1 MQPDN
6 FQPGNGDQ
14 PNPYIQPQFS
24 PNPYAG
30 SQPIIPIES
39 HSTRSTSLGIII
51 GFSVTLVFLI
61 GFIIFSAWAY
71 TGRQDYK
78 NNADQKIAAA
88 VEAAREE
95 EAALKDAQF
104 AEAVKYPFKEYDG
117 PEPYGSVKV
126 VYPKTWSAVVSETDN
141 SIPVEGIFHPNY
153 IPGLDSGAAF
163 ALRVRVIE
171 KSYEDSLK
179 SYDAAAKKGKV
190 KAVPYSLPKVPTVSG
205 TRLEGEI
212 DKFSK
217 NGSMVLLPLR
227 DKTLEITTLSSDF
240 VKDFDSIILEN
251 LSFVP

>member
-6 FQPGNGDQ
+6 FQPNGGSQ
-14 PNPYIQPQFS
+14 PDPYIQPQFS

-30 SQPIIPIES
+30 SQPIIPIEAPS
-39 HSTRSTSLGIII
+39 SRSASLGIII
-51 GFSVTLVFLI
+51 GFSVTLFFLV

-78 NNADQKIAAA
+78 NNSDQKVAAA
-88 VEAAREE
+88 VEIAREE

-104 AEAVKYPFKEYDG
+104 AEAVKYPFKEYNG
-117 PEPYGSVKV
+117 PEPYGSVQV
-126 VYPKTWSAVVSETDN
+126 VYPKTWSAVVSETDKTM
-141 SIPVEGIFHPNY
+141 PVEGYFHPDY

-163 ALRVRVIE
+163 ALRIRVID
-171 KSYEDSLK
+171 KSYADSLK
-179 SYDAAAKKGKV
+179 SYDAAAKRNKV
-190 KAVPYSLPKVPTVSG
+190 KAVPYSLPKVPEVSG
-205 TRLEGEI
+205 SRLEGEI
-212 DKFSK
+212 DKYSK

-227 DKTLEITTLSSDF
+227 DKTLEITTLSSDY